1 MIQRNNCSC
10 RFLWIALLK
19 CSLVQIKVAI
29 IWQLQR
35 VWPFASNFDFRV
47 VGFASS
53 FDVELLL
60 ILYQNLMLGLLVLQH
75 DDLLTWRSRRRIK
88 WLLCS
93 KAGGVKD
100 GGWVWVDVVG
110 GGVRNEGDVEDKT
123 DCVCGWKKCVVMFM
137 VKMNVFLVFVMFIFV
152 LK

>member
-1 MIQRNNCSC
+1 
-10 RFLWIALLK
+10 
-19 CSLVQIKVAI
+19 
-29 IWQLQR
+29 
-35 VWPFASNFDFRV
+35 
-47 VGFASS
+47 
-53 FDVELLL
+53 VELLL

-88 WLLCS
+88 WLLCN

-123 DCVCGWKKCVVMFM
+123 DCVCGWKKCVCNVYGEDECVSCVCNVCIC
-137 VKMNVFLVFVMFIFV
+137 VKINCLNHHTKIICKRNNITYVQVDWGNIMDVNLDP
-152 LK
+152 